1 MLRKIFPR
9 TLLFR
14 SLLIVIAPII
24 LIQIVVGG
32 VFFDSIWYKTNRG
45 LVRSAANE
53 INTFLALYP
62 EFKQKN
68 KSNEL
73 INIYKDKSG
82 IIISIK
88 KETQQLPSTET
99 VKWYSLYDK
108 IVLEEF
114 SEKIKNPYWHN
125 VRFNSSYVQVLVL
138 LNKNEVI
145 EFLVPKSKIRS
156 TSGRIFALWITVPSL
171 IFLFISIIFL
181 RNQIRPIV
189 LLSQAAERFGKGQ
202 FDSDFKVSGALE
214 IRQASYEFERMKRR
228 ILKHISQRTAMLSG
242 ISHDLKTPLTRL
254 KLQIELLNKN
264 QKLNSLKEEITEM
277 EKMINEYLDFASNQY
292 SQPVEKF
299 NIVQL
304 IQNLIDKSFKKNIK
318 IKSPKSLIFS
328 GRKNLIRRCIAN
340 IINNSQKYAENISIT
355 CKKIKK
361 TILIN
366 IDDDGPG
373 IADEHKEKVFRP
385 FYRVDKS
392 RSLKDSNVGL
402 GLSIVEDIVNS
413 HGGTVKLL
421 NNPKGKGLIILL
433 ISCLMSF
440 AVKIPN

>member
-1 MLRKIFPR
+1 MLRKIFPK

-53 INTFLALYP
+53 VNTFLALYP
-62 EFKQKN
+62 EYKQKN
-68 KSNEL
+68 KTNEL

-82 IIISIK
+82 LIISIK

-114 SEKIKNPYWHN
+114 TDKIKNPYWHN
-125 VRFNSSYVQVLVL
+125 VRFSSSFVQVLVL

-189 LLSQAAERFGKGQ
+189 NLSQAAERFGKGQ
-202 FDSDFKVSGALE
+202 FDTDFKVSGALE

-292 SQPVEKF
+292 SQPIENF
-299 NIVQL
+299 NIIQL
-304 IQNLIDKSFKKNIK
+304 IQNLIDKSFKKNIR
-318 IKSPKSLIFS
+318 IKSPKNLVFS

-340 IINNSQKYAENISIT
+340 LINNSQKYAENISIT
-355 CKKIKK
+355 CKKIKT
-361 TILIN
+361 TIQIN

-392 RSLKDSNVGL
+392 RTLNDSNVGL

-413 HGGTVKLL
+413 HGGTIKLL
-421 NNPKGKGLIILL
+421 NNPKGKGLRVSL
-433 ISCLMSF
+433 F
-440 AVKIPN
+440 FPN

>member
-1 MLRKIFPR
+1 MLRKIFPK

-53 INTFLALYP
+53 VNTFLALYP
-62 EFKQKN
+62 EYKQKN
-68 KSNEL
+68 KTNEL

-82 IIISIK
+82 LIISIK
-88 KETQQLPSTET
+88 KGTQQLPSTET

-114 SEKIKNPYWHN
+114 TDKIKNPYWHN
-125 VRFNSSYVQVLVL
+125 VRFNSSFVQVLVL
-138 LNKNEVI
+138 LNKKEVI

-189 LLSQAAERFGKGQ
+189 HLSQAAERFGKGQ

-292 SQPVEKF
+292 SQPLEKF
-299 NIVQL
+299 DIIEL
-304 IQNLIDKSFKKNIK
+304 IQNLIGKSFKKNIK
-318 IKSPKSLIFS
+318 IKSPKNLIFS

-340 IINNSQKYAENISIT
+340 IINNSQKYSENILIT

-361 TILIN
+361 TIQIN

-392 RSLKDSNVGL
+392 RSLKDNSVGL

-421 NNPKGKGLIILL
+421 NNPKSKGLRVSL
-433 ISCLMSF
+433 SF
-440 AVKIPN
+440 PN

>member
-1 MLRKIFPR
+1 MLRKIFPK

-14 SLLIVIAPII
+14 SLLIVVAPII

-62 EFKQKN
+62 DFKQKN
-68 KSNEL
+68 KTNEL

-82 IIISIK
+82 LIISIK
-88 KETQQLPSTET
+88 KETQQLPSVET

-114 SEKIKNPYWHN
+114 TDKIKNSYWHN
-125 VRFNSSYVQVLVL
+125 VRFNSSFVQVLVL

-171 IFLFISIIFL
+171 IFLFVSIIFL

-189 LLSQAAERFGKGQ
+189 HLSQAVEKFGKGQ
-202 FDSDFKVSGALE
+202 FDSDFKVSGAVE
-214 IRQASYEFERMKRR
+214 IRRASYEFEKMKRR

-292 SQPVEKF
+292 SQPAEKF

-304 IQNLIDKSFKKNIK
+304 IQNLIDKNFKKNIK
-318 IKSPKSLIFS
+318 IKSPKNLIFS

-355 CKKIKK
+355 CKKMKNAIQ
-361 TILIN
+361 IN

-392 RSLKDSNVGL
+392 RSLKDNNVGL

-421 NNPKGKGLIILL
+421 NNPKGKGLRVSL
-433 ISCLMSF
+433 SF
-440 AVKIPN
+440 PN

>member
-73 INIYKDKSG
+73 VNIYKDKSG

-292 SQPVEKF
+292 SQPLEKF
-299 NIVQL
+299 DIIEL
-304 IQNLIDKSFKKNIK
+304 IQNLISKSFKKNIK
-318 IKSPKSLIFS
+318 IKSPKNLIFS

-340 IINNSQKYAENISIT
+340 IINNSQKYSENILIT

-361 TILIN
+361 TIQIN

-392 RSLKDSNVGL
+392 RSLKDNSVGL

-421 NNPKGKGLIILL
+421 NNPKGKGLRVSL
-433 ISCLMSF
+433 SF
-440 AVKIPN
+440 PN

>member
-1 MLRKIFPR
+1 MLRKIFPK

-53 INTFLALYP
+53 VNTFLALYP
-62 EFKQKN
+62 EYKQKN
-68 KSNEL
+68 KTNEL

-82 IIISIK
+82 LIISIK

-114 SEKIKNPYWHN
+114 TDKIKNPYWHN
-125 VRFNSSYVQVLVL
+125 VRFNSSFVQVLVL

-145 EFLVPKSKIRS
+145 EFLIPKAKIRS

-189 LLSQAAERFGKGQ
+189 HLSQAAERFGKGQ

-292 SQPVEKF
+292 SQPLEKF
-299 NIVQL
+299 DIIEL
-304 IQNLIDKSFKKNIK
+304 IQNLIGKSFKKNIK
-318 IKSPKSLIFS
+318 IKSPKNLIFS

-340 IINNSQKYAENISIT
+340 IINNSQKYSENILIT

-361 TILIN
+361 TIQIN

-392 RSLKDSNVGL
+392 RSLKDNSVGL

-421 NNPKGKGLIILL
+421 NNPKSKGLRVSL
-433 ISCLMSF
+433 SF
-440 AVKIPN
+440 PN

>member
-108 IVLEEF
+108 IVIEEF
-114 SEKIKNPYWHN
+114 SDKIKNPYWHN
-125 VRFNSSYVQVLVL
+125 VRFNSSFVQVLVL

-145 EFLVPKSKIRS
+145 EFLIPKSKIRS

-181 RNQIRPIV
+181 RNQIRPIIH
-189 LLSQAAERFGKGQ
+189 LSQAAEKFGKGQ

-214 IRQASYEFERMKRR
+214 IRQASYEFEKMKRR

-264 QKLNSLKEEITEM
+264 QKLNSLKEEIIEM

-292 SQPVEKF
+292 SQPIEKF
-299 NIVQL
+299 NIIQL

-318 IKSPKSLIFS
+318 IKSPKNLIFS

-340 IINNSQKYAENISIT
+340 IINNSQKYGENILIT

-361 TILIN
+361 NIQIN

-385 FYRVDKS
+385 FYRIDKS

-421 NNPKGKGLIILL
+421 NNPKGKGLRVSL
-433 ISCLMSF
+433 SF
-440 AVKIPN
+440 PN

>member
-1 MLRKIFPR
+1 MLRKIFPK

-53 INTFLALYP
+53 VNTFLALYP
-62 EFKQKN
+62 EYKQKN
-68 KSNEL
+68 KTNEL

-82 IIISIK
+82 LIISIK

-114 SEKIKNPYWHN
+114 TDKIKNPYWHN
-125 VRFNSSYVQVLVL
+125 VRFNSSFVQVLVL

-189 LLSQAAERFGKGQ
+189 HLSQAAERFGKGQ

-292 SQPVEKF
+292 SQPLEKF
-299 NIVQL
+299 DIIEL
-304 IQNLIDKSFKKNIK
+304 IQNLIGKSFKKNIK
-318 IKSPKSLIFS
+318 IKSPKNLIFS

-340 IINNSQKYAENISIT
+340 IINNSQKYSKNILIT

-361 TILIN
+361 TIKIN

-421 NNPKGKGLIILL
+421 NNPKGKGLRVSL
-433 ISCLMSF
+433 SF
-440 AVKIPN
+440 PN

>member
-1 MLRKIFPR
+1 MLKKIFPR

-68 KSNEL
+68 KANEL

-114 SEKIKNPYWHN
+114 TDKIKNPYWHN
-125 VRFNSSYVQVLVL
+125 VRFNSSFVQVLVL

-171 IFLFISIIFL
+171 IFLFVSIIFL

-214 IRQASYEFERMKRR
+214 IRKASYEFERMKRR

-318 IKSPKSLIFS
+318 IKSHKNLIFS

-340 IINNSQKYAENISIT
+340 IINNSQKYSENILIT
-355 CKKIKK
+355 CKKMKKIIK
-361 TILIN
+361 ID

-413 HGGTVKLL
+413 HGGNVKLL
-421 NNPKGKGLIILL
+421 NNPKGKGLRVSL
-433 ISCLMSF
+433 SF
-440 AVKIPN
+440 PN

>member
-114 SEKIKNPYWHN
+114 SDKIKNPYWHN
-125 VRFNSSYVQVLVL
+125 VRFNSSFVQVLVL

-202 FDSDFKVSGALE
+202 FDTDFKVSGALE

-318 IKSPKSLIFS
+318 IKTPKNLIFS

-340 IINNSQKYAENISIT
+340 IINNSQKYSDNILIT

-361 TILIN
+361 NILIN

-421 NNPKGKGLIILL
+421 NNPKGKGLRVSL
-433 ISCLMSF
+433 SF
-440 AVKIPN
+440 PN

>member
-1 MLRKIFPR
+1 MLKKIFPR

-68 KSNEL
+68 KANEL

-99 VKWYSLYDK
+99 VRWYSLYDK

-114 SEKIKNPYWHN
+114 TDKIKNPYWHN
-125 VRFNSSYVQVLVL
+125 VRFNSSFVQVLVL

-171 IFLFISIIFL
+171 IFLFVSIIFL

-214 IRQASYEFERMKRR
+214 IRKASYEFERMKRR

-264 QKLNSLKEEITEM
+264 QKLNSLKEEINEM

-318 IKSPKSLIFS
+318 IKSPKNLIFS

-340 IINNSQKYAENISIT
+340 IINNSQKYSENIMIT
-355 CKKIKK
+355 CKKMKKIIK
-361 TILIN
+361 ID

-413 HGGTVKLL
+413 HGGNVKLL
-421 NNPKGKGLIILL
+421 NNPKGKG
-433 ISCLMSF
+433 
-440 AVKIPN
+440 

>member
-73 INIYKDKSG
+73 VNIYKDKSG

-114 SEKIKNPYWHN
+114 SEKIKNPYCHN

-373 IADEHKEKVFRP
+373 ISDEHKEKVFRP

-421 NNPKGKGLIILL
+421 NNPKGKGLRVSL
-433 ISCLMSF
+433 SF
-440 AVKIPN
+440 PN

>member
-1 MLRKIFPR
+1 MLKKIFPR

-68 KSNEL
+68 KANEL

-99 VKWYSLYDK
+99 VRWYSLYDK

-114 SEKIKNPYWHN
+114 TDKIKNPYWHN
-125 VRFNSSYVQVLVL
+125 VRFNSSFVQVLVL

-171 IFLFISIIFL
+171 IFLFVSIIFL

-214 IRQASYEFERMKRR
+214 IRKASYEFERMKRR

-264 QKLNSLKEEITEM
+264 QKLNSLKEEINEM

-318 IKSPKSLIFS
+318 IKSPKNLIFS

-340 IINNSQKYAENISIT
+340 IINNSQKYSENILIT
-355 CKKIKK
+355 CKKMKK
-361 TILIN
+361 IIN
-366 IDDDGPG
+366 IDIDDDGPG

-413 HGGTVKLL
+413 HGGNVKLL
-421 NNPKGKGLIILL
+421 NNPKGKGLRVSL
-433 ISCLMSF
+433 SF
-440 AVKIPN
+440 PN

>member
-62 EFKQKN
+62 EYKQIN

-114 SEKIKNPYWHN
+114 SDKIKNPYWHN
-125 VRFNSSYVQVLVL
+125 VRFNSSFVQVLVL

-145 EFLVPKSKIRS
+145 EFLIPKTKIRS

-181 RNQIRPIV
+181 RNQIKPIV

-214 IRQASYEFERMKRR
+214 IRQASYEFEKMKRR

-264 QKLNSLKEEITEM
+264 QKLNSLKEEIIEM

-304 IQNLIDKSFKKNIK
+304 IQNLINKSFKKNIK
-318 IKSPKSLIFS
+318 MKSPKNLIFS

-340 IINNSQKYAENISIT
+340 IINNSQKYAENISIS

-421 NNPKGKGLIILL
+421 NNPKGKGLRVSL
-433 ISCLMSF
+433 SF
-440 AVKIPN
+440 PN

>member
-1 MLRKIFPR
+1 MLRKIFPK

-53 INTFLALYP
+53 VNTFLALYP
-62 EFKQKN
+62 EYKQKN
-68 KSNEL
+68 KTNEL

-82 IIISIK
+82 LIISIK

-114 SEKIKNPYWHN
+114 TDKIKNPYWHN
-125 VRFNSSYVQVLVL
+125 VRFNSSFVQVLVL

-189 LLSQAAERFGKGQ
+189 HLSQAAERFGKGQ

-264 QKLNSLKEEITEM
+264 QKLNSLKEEINEM

-318 IKSPKSLIFS
+318 IKSPKILIFS

-421 NNPKGKGLIILL
+421 NNPKGKGLRVSL
-433 ISCLMSF
+433 SF
-440 AVKIPN
+440 PN

>member
-1 MLRKIFPR
+1 MLRKIFPK

-53 INTFLALYP
+53 VNTFLALYP
-62 EFKQKN
+62 EYKQKN
-68 KSNEL
+68 KTNEL

-82 IIISIK
+82 LIISIK

-114 SEKIKNPYWHN
+114 TDKIKNPYWHN
-125 VRFNSSYVQVLVL
+125 VRFNSSFVQVLVL

-292 SQPVEKF
+292 SQPLEKF
-299 NIVQL
+299 DIIEL
-304 IQNLIDKSFKKNIK
+304 IQNLISKSFKKNIK
-318 IKSPKSLIFS
+318 IKSPKNLIFS
-328 GRKNLIRRCIAN
+328 GRKNLVRRCIAN
-340 IINNSQKYAENISIT
+340 IINNSQKYSENISIT

-361 TILIN
+361 TIQIN

-392 RSLKDSNVGL
+392 RSLKDNSVGL

-421 NNPKGKGLIILL
+421 NNPKGKGLRVSL
-433 ISCLMSF
+433 F
-440 AVKIPN
+440 FPN

>member
-73 INIYKDKSG
+73 INIYKDKNG
-82 IIISIK
+82 TIISVK
-88 KETQQLPSTET
+88 KENQQLPSTET
-99 VKWYSLYDK
+99 IKWYSLYDK

-114 SEKIKNPYWHN
+114 TDKIKNPYWHN
-125 VRFNSSYVQVLVL
+125 VRFSSSYVQVLVL
-138 LNKNEVI
+138 FNKNEVI

-181 RNQIRPIV
+181 RNQIKPIIY
-189 LLSQAAERFGKGQ
+189 LSEAAEKFGKGQ

-214 IRQASYEFERMKRR
+214 IRKASYEFEKMKRR

-264 QKLNSLKEEITEM
+264 QKLNSLKEEIIEM

-292 SQPVEKF
+292 SQPIEKF

-304 IQNLIDKSFKKNIK
+304 IQNLINKSFKKNIK
-318 IKSPKSLIFS
+318 IKSPKNLILS

-340 IINNSQKYAENISIT
+340 IINNSQKYAENILIT

-361 TILIN
+361 NILIN

-373 IADEHKEKVFRP
+373 IADEYKEKVFRP

-392 RSLKDSNVGL
+392 RSLKESNVGL

-413 HGGTVKLL
+413 HGGTVKLFD
-421 NNPKGKGLIILL
+421 NPKGKGLRVTL
-433 ISCLMSF
+433 SF
-440 AVKIPN
+440 PN

>member
-68 KSNEL
+68 KTNEL

-82 IIISIK
+82 VIISIK
-88 KETQQLPSTET
+88 KETQQLPSAET

-114 SEKIKNPYWHN
+114 SDKIKNPYWHN
-125 VRFNSSYVQVLVL
+125 VRFNSSFVQVLVL

-156 TSGRIFALWITVPSL
+156 TSGRIFALWITIPSL

-202 FDSDFKVSGALE
+202 FDTDFKVSGALE

-318 IKSPKSLIFS
+318 VKTPKNLIFY

-340 IINNSQKYAENISIT
+340 IINNSQKYSDNILIT

-361 TILIN
+361 NIVIN

-421 NNPKGKGLIILL
+421 NNPKGKGLRVSL
-433 ISCLMSF
+433 SF
-440 AVKIPN
+440 PN

>member
-68 KSNEL
+68 KTNEL

-82 IIISIK
+82 VIISIK
-88 KETQQLPSTET
+88 KETQQLPSAET

-114 SEKIKNPYWHN
+114 SDKIKNPYWHN
-125 VRFNSSYVQVLVL
+125 VRFNSSFVQVLVL

-156 TSGRIFALWITVPSL
+156 TSGRIFALWITIPSL

-202 FDSDFKVSGALE
+202 FDTDFKVSGALE

-318 IKSPKSLIFS
+318 VKTPKNLIFS

-340 IINNSQKYAENISIT
+340 IVNNSQKYSDNILIT

-361 TILIN
+361 NIVIN

-421 NNPKGKGLIILL
+421 NNPKGKGLRVSL
-433 ISCLMSF
+433 SF
-440 AVKIPN
+440 PN

>member
-73 INIYKDKSG
+73 VNIYKDKSG

-264 QKLNSLKEEITEM
+264 QKLNSLKEEINEM

-318 IKSPKSLIFS
+318 IKSPKILIFS

-421 NNPKGKGLIILL
+421 NNPKGKGLRVSL
-433 ISCLMSF
+433 SF
-440 AVKIPN
+440 PN

>member
-1 MLRKIFPR
+1 MLKKIFPR

-68 KSNEL
+68 KANEL

-114 SEKIKNPYWHN
+114 TDKIKNPYWHN
-125 VRFNSSYVQVLVL
+125 VRFNSSFVQVLVL

-189 LLSQAAERFGKGQ
+189 HLSQAAERFGKGQ

-214 IRQASYEFERMKRR
+214 IRKASYEFERMKRR

-318 IKSPKSLIFS
+318 IKSPKNLIFS

-340 IINNSQKYAENISIT
+340 IINNSQKYSENILIT
-355 CKKIKK
+355 CKKMKKIIK
-361 TILIN
+361 ID

-413 HGGTVKLL
+413 HGGNVKLL
-421 NNPKGKGLIILL
+421 NNPKGKGLRVSL
-433 ISCLMSF
+433 SF
-440 AVKIPN
+440 PN

>member
-1 MLRKIFPR
+1 MLRKIFPK

-53 INTFLALYP
+53 VNTFLALYP
-62 EFKQKN
+62 EYKQKN
-68 KSNEL
+68 KTNEL

-82 IIISIK
+82 LIISIK

-114 SEKIKNPYWHN
+114 TDKIKNPYWHN
-125 VRFNSSYVQVLVL
+125 VRFNSSFVQVLVL

-292 SQPVEKF
+292 SQPLEKF
-299 NIVQL
+299 DIIEL
-304 IQNLIDKSFKKNIK
+304 IQNLIGKSFKKNIK
-318 IKSPKSLIFS
+318 IKSPKNLIFS
-328 GRKNLIRRCIAN
+328 GRKNLVRRCIAN
-340 IINNSQKYAENISIT
+340 IINNSQKYSENISIT

-361 TILIN
+361 TIQIN

-392 RSLKDSNVGL
+392 RSLKDNSVGL

-421 NNPKGKGLIILL
+421 NNPKGKGLRVSL
-433 ISCLMSF
+433 F
-440 AVKIPN
+440 FPN

>member
-1 MLRKIFPR
+1 MLRKIFPK

-53 INTFLALYP
+53 VNTFLALYP
-62 EFKQKN
+62 EYKQKN
-68 KSNEL
+68 KTNEL

-82 IIISIK
+82 LIISIK

-114 SEKIKNPYWHN
+114 TDKIKNPYWHN
-125 VRFNSSYVQVLVL
+125 VRFSSSFVQVLVL

-189 LLSQAAERFGKGQ
+189 NLSQAAERFGKGQ
-202 FDSDFKVSGALE
+202 FDTDFKVSGALE

-292 SQPVEKF
+292 SQPLEKF
-299 NIVQL
+299 DIIEL
-304 IQNLIDKSFKKNIK
+304 IQNLIGKSFKKNIK
-318 IKSPKSLIFS
+318 IKSPKNLIFS
-328 GRKNLIRRCIAN
+328 GRKNLVRRCIAN
-340 IINNSQKYAENISIT
+340 IINNSQKYSENISIT

-361 TILIN
+361 TIQIN

-392 RSLKDSNVGL
+392 RSLKDNSVGL

-421 NNPKGKGLIILL
+421 NNPKGKGLRVSL
-433 ISCLMSF
+433 F
-440 AVKIPN
+440 FPN

>member
-82 IIISIK
+82 ITISIK

-138 LNKNEVI
+138 LNKKEVI

-318 IKSPKSLIFS
+318 IKSPKNLIFS

-421 NNPKGKGLIILL
+421 NNPKGKGLRVSL
-433 ISCLMSF
+433 SF
-440 AVKIPN
+440 PN

>member
-1 MLRKIFPR
+1 MLKKIFPR

-45 LVRSAANE
+45 LVRSTANE

-68 KSNEL
+68 KANEL

-114 SEKIKNPYWHN
+114 TDKIKNPYWHN
-125 VRFNSSYVQVLVL
+125 VRFNSSFVQVLVL

-171 IFLFISIIFL
+171 IFLFVSIIFL

-214 IRQASYEFERMKRR
+214 IRKASYEFERMKRR

-318 IKSPKSLIFS
+318 IKSPKNLIFS

-340 IINNSQKYAENISIT
+340 IINNSQKYSENIMIT
-355 CKKIKK
+355 CKKMKKIIK
-361 TILIN
+361 ID

-413 HGGTVKLL
+413 HGGNVKLL
-421 NNPKGKGLIILL
+421 NNPKGKGLRVSL
-433 ISCLMSF
+433 SF
-440 AVKIPN
+440 PN

>member
-24 LIQIVVGG
+24 LIQIVIGG

-45 LVRSAANE
+45 LVRSVANE

-68 KSNEL
+68 KTNEL

-82 IIISIK
+82 LIISIK

-114 SEKIKNPYWHN
+114 TDKIKNPYWHN
-125 VRFNSSYVQVLVL
+125 VRFNSSFVQVLVL

-189 LLSQAAERFGKGQ
+189 NLSQAAERFGKGQ
-202 FDSDFKVSGALE
+202 FDTDFKVSGALE

-292 SQPVEKF
+292 SQPLEKF
-299 NIVQL
+299 DIIEL
-304 IQNLIDKSFKKNIK
+304 IQNLIGKSFKKNIK
-318 IKSPKSLIFS
+318 IKSPKNLIFS

-340 IINNSQKYAENISIT
+340 IINNSQKYSENILIT

-361 TILIN
+361 TIQIN

-392 RSLKDSNVGL
+392 RSLKDNSVGL

-421 NNPKGKGLIILL
+421 NNPKGKGLRVSL
-433 ISCLMSF
+433 SF
-440 AVKIPN
+440 PN

>member
-1 MLRKIFPR
+1 MLRKIFPK

-53 INTFLALYP
+53 VNTFLALYP
-62 EFKQKN
+62 EYKQKN
-68 KSNEL
+68 KTNEL

-82 IIISIK
+82 LIISIK

-114 SEKIKNPYWHN
+114 TDKIKNPYWHN
-125 VRFNSSYVQVLVL
+125 VRFNSSFVQVLVL
-138 LNKNEVI
+138 LNKKEVI

-189 LLSQAAERFGKGQ
+189 HLSQAAERFGKGQ

-214 IRQASYEFERMKRR
+214 IRKASYEFERMKRR

-318 IKSPKSLIFS
+318 IKSPKNLIFS

-340 IINNSQKYAENISIT
+340 IINNSQKYSENILIT
-355 CKKIKK
+355 CKKMKKIIK
-361 TILIN
+361 ID

-413 HGGTVKLL
+413 HGGNVKLL
-421 NNPKGKGLIILL
+421 NNPKGKGLRVSL
-433 ISCLMSF
+433 SF
-440 AVKIPN
+440 PN

>member
-1 MLRKIFPR
+1 MLRKIFPK

-53 INTFLALYP
+53 VNTFLALYP
-62 EFKQKN
+62 EYKQKN
-68 KSNEL
+68 KTNEL

-82 IIISIK
+82 LIISIK

-114 SEKIKNPYWHN
+114 TDKIKNPYWHN
-125 VRFNSSYVQVLVL
+125 VRFNSSFVQVLVL

-189 LLSQAAERFGKGQ
+189 HLSQAAERFGKGQ

-292 SQPVEKF
+292 SQPLEKF
-299 NIVQL
+299 DIIEL
-304 IQNLIDKSFKKNIK
+304 IQNLIGKSFKKNIK
-318 IKSPKSLIFS
+318 IKSPKNLIFS

-340 IINNSQKYAENISIT
+340 IINNSQKYSENILIT

-361 TILIN
+361 TIQIN

-392 RSLKDSNVGL
+392 RSLKDNSVGL

-413 HGGTVKLL
+413 HGGNVKLL
-421 NNPKGKGLIILL
+421 NNPKGKGLRVSL
-433 ISCLMSF
+433 F
-440 AVKIPN
+440 FPN

>member
-1 MLRKIFPR
+1 MLRKIFPK

-53 INTFLALYP
+53 VNTFLALYP
-62 EFKQKN
+62 EYKQKN
-68 KSNEL
+68 KTNEL

-82 IIISIK
+82 LIISIK

-114 SEKIKNPYWHN
+114 TDKIKNPYWHN
-125 VRFNSSYVQVLVL
+125 VRFNSSFVQVLVL

-189 LLSQAAERFGKGQ
+189 NLSQAAERFGKGQ
-202 FDSDFKVSGALE
+202 FDTDFKVSGALE

-292 SQPVEKF
+292 SQPLEKF
-299 NIVQL
+299 DIIEL
-304 IQNLIDKSFKKNIK
+304 IQNLIGKSFKKNIK
-318 IKSPKSLIFS
+318 IKSPKNLIFS
-328 GRKNLIRRCIAN
+328 GRKNLVRRCIAN
-340 IINNSQKYAENISIT
+340 IINNSQKYAENILIT
-355 CKKIKK
+355 CKKIKN
-361 TILIN
+361 TTLIT

-373 IADEHKEKVFRP
+373 IEDEHKDQVFRP
-385 FYRVDKS
+385 FYRIDKS
-392 RSLKDSNVGL
+392 TTFKESNFGL

-413 HGGTVKLL
+413 HGGTVKLF
-421 NNPKGKGLIILL
+421 NNPKGKGLRVLL
-433 ISCLMSF
+433 SF
-440 AVKIPN
+440 PN

>member
-62 EFKQKN
+62 DFKQKN
-68 KSNEL
+68 KTNEL

-82 IIISIK
+82 LIISIK
-88 KETQQLPSTET
+88 KETQQLPSVET

-114 SEKIKNPYWHN
+114 TDKIKNPYWHN
-125 VRFNSSYVQVLVL
+125 VRFNSSFVQVLVL

-171 IFLFISIIFL
+171 IFLFVSIIFL

-189 LLSQAAERFGKGQ
+189 HLSQAVEKFGKGQ
-202 FDSDFKVSGALE
+202 FDSDFKVSGAVE
-214 IRQASYEFERMKRR
+214 IRQASYEFEKMKRR

-264 QKLNSLKEEITEM
+264 KKLNSLKEEIAEM

-292 SQPVEKF
+292 SQPAEKF

-304 IQNLIDKSFKKNIK
+304 IQNLIDKNFKKNIK
-318 IKSPKSLIFS
+318 IKSPKNLIFS

-355 CKKIKK
+355 CKKMKNAIQ
-361 TILIN
+361 IN

-392 RSLKDSNVGL
+392 RSLKDNNVGL

-421 NNPKGKGLIILL
+421 NNPKGKGLRVSL
-433 ISCLMSF
+433 SF
-440 AVKIPN
+440 PN

>member
-1 MLRKIFPR
+1 MLRKIFPK

-14 SLLIVIAPII
+14 SLLIVVAPII

-62 EFKQKN
+62 DFKQKN
-68 KSNEL
+68 KTNEL

-82 IIISIK
+82 LVISIK
-88 KETQQLPSTET
+88 KETQQLPSVET

-114 SEKIKNPYWHN
+114 TDKIKNPYWHN
-125 VRFNSSYVQVLVL
+125 VRFNSSFVQVLVL

-171 IFLFISIIFL
+171 IFLFVSIIFL

-189 LLSQAAERFGKGQ
+189 HLSQAVEKFGKGQ

-214 IRQASYEFERMKRR
+214 IRQASYEFEKMKRR

-264 QKLNSLKEEITEM
+264 QKLNSLKEEIDEM

-292 SQPVEKF
+292 SEPAEKF

-304 IQNLIDKSFKKNIK
+304 IQNLIDKNFKKNIK
-318 IKSPKSLIFS
+318 IKSPKNLIFS

-355 CKKIKK
+355 CKKMKNAIQ
-361 TILIN
+361 IN

-392 RSLKDSNVGL
+392 RSLKDNNVGL

-421 NNPKGKGLIILL
+421 NNPKGKGLRVSL
-433 ISCLMSF
+433 SF
-440 AVKIPN
+440 PN

>member
-45 LVRSAANE
+45 LVKSAANE

-82 IIISIK
+82 IIITVK

-114 SEKIKNPYWHN
+114 SDKIKNPYWHN
-125 VRFNSSYVQVLVL
+125 VRFNSSFVQVLVL

-145 EFLVPKSKIRS
+145 EFLIPKSKIRS

-181 RNQIRPIV
+181 RNQIRPIIH
-189 LLSQAAERFGKGQ
+189 LSQAAEKFGKGQ

-264 QKLNSLKEEITEM
+264 QKLNSLKEEIIEM

-299 NIVQL
+299 NIIQL

-318 IKSPKSLIFS
+318 IKSPKNLIFL

-340 IINNSQKYAENISIT
+340 IINNSQKYAENILIT

-361 TILIN
+361 TVQIN

-385 FYRVDKS
+385 FYRIDKS
-392 RSLKDSNVGL
+392 RSLKETNVGL

-421 NNPKGKGLIILL
+421 NNPKGKGLRVSL
-433 ISCLMSF
+433 SF
-440 AVKIPN
+440 PN

>member
-1 MLRKIFPR
+1 MLRKIFPK

-53 INTFLALYP
+53 VNTFLALYP
-62 EFKQKN
+62 EYKQKN
-68 KSNEL
+68 KTNEL

-82 IIISIK
+82 LIISIK

-114 SEKIKNPYWHN
+114 TDKIKNPYWHN
-125 VRFNSSYVQVLVL
+125 VRFNSSFVQVLVL

-189 LLSQAAERFGKGQ
+189 NLSQAAERFGKGQ
-202 FDSDFKVSGALE
+202 FDTDFKVSGALE

-264 QKLNSLKEEITEM
+264 KKLNSLKEEITEM

-292 SQPVEKF
+292 SQPLEKF
-299 NIVQL
+299 DIIEL
-304 IQNLIDKSFKKNIK
+304 IQNLIGKSFKKNIK
-318 IKSPKSLIFS
+318 IKSPKNLIFS

-340 IINNSQKYAENISIT
+340 IINNSQKYSENILIT

-361 TILIN
+361 TIQIN

-392 RSLKDSNVGL
+392 RSLKDNSVGL

-421 NNPKGKGLIILL
+421 NNPKSKGLRVSL
-433 ISCLMSF
+433 SF
-440 AVKIPN
+440 PN

>member
-1 MLRKIFPR
+1 MLRKIFPK

-24 LIQIVVGG
+24 LIQIVIGG

-45 LVRSAANE
+45 LVRSVANE

-68 KSNEL
+68 KTNEL

-82 IIISIK
+82 LIISIK

-114 SEKIKNPYWHN
+114 TDKIKNPYWHN
-125 VRFNSSYVQVLVL
+125 VRFNSSFVQVLVL

-189 LLSQAAERFGKGQ
+189 HLSQAAERFGKGQ

-292 SQPVEKF
+292 SQPLEKF
-299 NIVQL
+299 DIIEL
-304 IQNLIDKSFKKNIK
+304 IQNLIGKSFKKNIK
-318 IKSPKSLIFS
+318 IKSPKNLIFS

-340 IINNSQKYAENISIT
+340 IINNSQKYSENILIT

-361 TILIN
+361 TIQIN

-392 RSLKDSNVGL
+392 RSLKDNSVGL

-421 NNPKGKGLIILL
+421 NNPKGKGLRVSL
-433 ISCLMSF
+433 F
-440 AVKIPN
+440 FPN

>member
-73 INIYKDKSG
+73 VNIYKDKSG

-156 TSGRIFALWITVPSL
+156 TSGRIFALWITIPSL

-299 NIVQL
+299 NFVQL

-421 NNPKGKGLIILL
+421 NNPKGKGLRVSL
-433 ISCLMSF
+433 SF
-440 AVKIPN
+440 PN